1 MTSPN
6 ILVTNDDGVDA
17 EGLRA
22 LEEAMQ
28 PLGNVVVVAPD
39 SEQSGVGHGISLH
52 NPLRVRRHGDD
63 RYSVSGTPADCVYF
77 ALNELLD
84 ETPDLCVSGINHGAN
99 LADDLIYSG
108 TVAGAREATLCDVPA
123 VAVSLATYRP
133 EEFSVAADFSARI
146 AGDVL
151 DRGLPRD
158 VLLNVNVPSD
168 ADSDTPTRVA
178 KLGRRNYQR
187 FVTRKEDP
195 QKRPYFWLG
204 SSELTFDDI
213 PGSDCNAITQ
223 SSITVTPV
231 HMDRTHYA
239 FMRELR
245 EWDFHDED
253 ADE

>member
-1 MTSPN
+1 MTTPT
-6 ILVTNDDGVDA
+6 ILVTNDDGVEA

-22 LEEAMQ
+22 LEEAMES
-28 PLGNVVVVAPD
+28 LGDVVVVAPD

-52 NPLRVRRHGDD
+52 NPLRVRRKGDA
-63 RYSVSGTPADCVYF
+63 RFSVSGTPADCVYF

-123 VAVSLATYRP
+123 VAVSLATYQA
-133 EEFSVAADFSARI
+133 ETFDVAADFSTKI

-158 VLLNVNVPSD
+158 VLLNVNVPPD
-168 ADSDTPTRVA
+168 ADEETPTRVA

-187 FVTRKEDP
+187 FVHRKNDP
-195 QKRPYFWLG
+195 QNRPYFWLG

-231 HMDRTHYA
+231 HLDRTHYA

-245 EWDFHDED
+245 EWDFHED
-253 ADE
+253 ASDE